1 MEKHFS
7 LNSND
12 GTIECHT
19 CGKQLASN
27 ASLIDHHRT
36 HTGER
41 PYACTICNKRFTQK
55 AHLIIHKRTHT
66 GEKPYACS
74 ICHKRFAQSSHL
86 KNHKRIHTGE
96 KAYLCSICNMGF
108 SRKPRL
114 EQHLEEHVLHEAL
127 LTKSEKAATERELK
141 KTAAVIKS
149 ETDNGDEG
157 SKTTGQRDELAKEN
171 GVSRKRK
178 PAFVTRVRQSDSD
191 MSHMEDE
198 DDCDG
203 IRERIHADVVAGLC
217 IKAEPADDQDFYCDN
232 GETPTF
238 KRSQRMPSTRTLE
251 RGDLDGDM
259 RMCISGFSVQKSQG
273 EQIDEPTVEFKCSE
287 DVASVCDV
295 SSSDPQ
301 GGLLMQD
308 EADMASLTSE
318 SNNSSSDQVTLLGC
332 GPSQSQLHQQR
343 RLSLK
348 KAGGSVKTRSSRKSM
363 SWTRSSSG
371 LAGVSQSGLA
381 SSSSSFCRTNKRIC
395 LIDFSAEDLITHL
408 MARDAVLRCDYCC
421 IIFQDPAMY
430 HLHRSMHDKSDI
442 RCCNTCGKQSRD
454 KYDFVAHYLCE
465 HK

>member
-1 MEKHFS
+1 MDQHFS
-7 LNSND
+7 LNSDD

-127 LTKSEKAATERELK
+127 LSKSKIAAAERELK
-141 KTAAVIKS
+141 KTAAAIKS
-149 ETDNGDEG
+149 ENDDGDEG
-157 SKTTGQRDELAKEN
+157 SNSTGQRDQHTKEN

-191 MSHMEDE
+191 LSHMEDE
-198 DDCDG
+198 DDSDG
-203 IRERIHADVVAGLC
+203 IRERIHADVVTGLC
-217 IKAEPADDQDFYCDN
+217 IKAEPADDQGFYCDN
-232 GETPTF
+232 GETSAL
-238 KRSQRMPSTRTLE
+238 KRSQRMSSTRTSE
-251 RGDLDGDM
+251 RGDLDGDL
-259 RMCISGFSVQKSQG
+259 RMCISGISVPKSEG
-273 EQIDEPTVEFKCSE
+273 EQIDEPVAEFKCSE
-287 DVASVCDV
+287 DGASVCDV
-295 SSSDPQ
+295 SSSEPQ
-301 GGLLMQD
+301 GGMLMQD
-308 EADMASLTSE
+308 EVDMASVTSE
-318 SNNSSSDQVTLLGC
+318 SNNSTSEQVTLLGSRS
-332 GPSQSQLHQQR
+332 SQSQAHQQR
-343 RLSLK
+343 KLSLK
-348 KAGGSVKTRSSRKSM
+348 NAGGSAKTRNPKKSI
-363 SWTRSSSG
+363 SWTMSSSG
-371 LAGVSQSGLA
+371 LDVSPSGLVA
-381 SSSSSFCRTNKRIC
+381 SSSAYCHTNKRIC
-395 LIDFSAEDLITHL
+395 LIDFSTEDLIAHL

-421 IIFQDPAMY
+421 VIFQDPAMY